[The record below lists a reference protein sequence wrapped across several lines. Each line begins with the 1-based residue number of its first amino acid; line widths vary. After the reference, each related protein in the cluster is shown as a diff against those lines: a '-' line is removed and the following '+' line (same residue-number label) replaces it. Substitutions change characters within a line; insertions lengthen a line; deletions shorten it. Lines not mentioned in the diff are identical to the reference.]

1 MLRLTAALTT
11 ALTAVLCAAPAI
23 AQDALRPQEKLRLDR
38 FEATAGDALLQAF
51 QSGSADDLTALSRA
65 LSGTPQVAFD
75 EGLAGDWSCRTMK
88 LGGLPAL
95 VVYSPFK
102 CRLTFQGNGYL
113 FEKLSG
119 SQRTTGV
126 ITLRDGRAVY
136 AGVGYVAGEVPPAYA
151 ALPPGFAGDGTLQPD
166 VAVFERVSN
175 QRARLMFPAPVVES
189 DFDILELTR

>member
-1 MLRLTAALTT
+1 MLRYALTLTAMLGAL
-11 ALTAVLCAAPAI
+11 PAI
-23 AQDALRPQEKLRLDR
+23 AQEALRPQEQLRLDR
-38 FEATAGDALLQAF
+38 LEAVAGNALLQAL
-51 QSGSADDLTALSRA
+51 QSASAEDLSALAGA

-75 EGLAGDWSCRTMK
+75 EGLAGDWSCRTIK
-88 LGGLPAL
+88 LGGMPAL

-119 SQRTTGV
+119 SQRTMGF
-126 ITLRDGRAVY
+126 ITLRDGQAIY
-136 AGVGYVAGEVPPAYA
+136 AGVGYVAGETPPAYN
-151 ALPPGFAGDGTLQPD
+151 ALPPEFAGDGTVQPD
-166 VAVFERVSN
+166 VAVFERVNN